1 MARNLPEVGD
11 GIEGERA
18 PRVALHLALAETR
31 RVLAAADRA
40 YAPYSCPATAECCQL
55 ARTARP
61 PWLWPTEWQLLLEHL
76 KKAGRALPPPRADG
90 GCPFLDA
97 QGLRCTAYQARPF
110 GCRTYFCHRVRGPA
124 RAPLER
130 TSALLD
136 QLAALNLAL
145 DDAAAARA
153 LTDLVDA
160 ERAGSRTRDR

>member
-1 MARNLPEVGD
+1 MARNLPEGD
-11 GIEGERA
+11 GGAEGERS
-18 PRVALHLALAETR
+18 PRAARHLALAETR

-40 YAPYSCPATAECCQL
+40 YAPFSCPATAECCQL
-55 ARTARP
+55 ERTARP

-76 KKAGRALPPPRADG
+76 KQARRALPSPRADG

-97 QGLRCTAYQARPF
+97 AGARCTVYGARPF

-136 QLAALNLAL
+136 QLAALNLEL
-145 DDAAAARA
+145 DDAAAPRA
-153 LTDLVDA
+153 LPELVDA
-160 ERAGSRTRDR
+160 ARQSAP